1 MQSAARALAV
11 AVLAATAAHA
21 TDGVIEINQARAL
34 AGGVSSCDGPGFPV
48 DLCEPGS
55 YRLTSD
61 LAHPGDLNWVVFIHV
76 PGVTLDLN
84 GFGILGG
91 NTCQYGG
98 LGWPTSCAASALTIE
113 AAIRGGDRTTILNG
127 RVVGN
132 IAGIHVGAE
141 SIVRDVLVT
150 NNGGV
155 GVSVGAGTVV
165 SGVNAISNLGVGLEC
180 RAGCTASEVVAT
192 SNSTHGIQ
200 LLEDGSLTHA
210 TAMSNA
216 SAGIRVGPNAQLSQF
231 SSVSNGLQGV
241 VAGDG
246 ASISTGA
253 IRSNGWTGVPACGL
267 EVSGGAG
274 FHGVVITSIWGG
286 PSATVCSANGVN
298 LGSNACQGVPC
309 P

>member
-1 MQSAARALAV
+1 MRSAAGALLV
-11 AVLAATAAHA
+11 GVLAATAAHA

-34 AGGVSSCDGPGFPV
+34 AGGVSSCDAPGFAV

-61 LAHPGDLNWVVFIHV
+61 LVQPGDLNWVVFIRV

-91 NTCQYGG
+91 NVCQYGG
-98 LGWPTSCAASALTIE
+98 LGWPVSCASSALTIE

-127 RVVGN
+127 RVIGN

-155 GVSVGAGTVV
+155 GVSVGASSIVN
-165 SGVNAISNLGVGLEC
+165 GVNVISNLGAGLEC
-180 RAGCTASEVVAT
+180 RGGCTASEVVAT
-192 SNSTHGIQ
+192 SNSASGIQ

-216 SAGIRVGPNAQLSQF
+216 GVGIRVGQNAQLSQF
-231 SSVSNGLQGV
+231 SSASNGLQGV
-241 VAGDG
+241 IAGDG
-246 ASISTGA
+246 ASVSTGA
-253 IRSNGWTGVPACGL
+253 IRSNGWTGAPSCGL
-267 EVSGGAG
+267 EISGGAG
-274 FHGVVITSIWGG
+274 FQGVVITSLWGG
-286 PSATVCSANGVN
+286 SSATVCSANGVN
-298 LGSNACQGVPC
+298 LGNNSCQGGAC